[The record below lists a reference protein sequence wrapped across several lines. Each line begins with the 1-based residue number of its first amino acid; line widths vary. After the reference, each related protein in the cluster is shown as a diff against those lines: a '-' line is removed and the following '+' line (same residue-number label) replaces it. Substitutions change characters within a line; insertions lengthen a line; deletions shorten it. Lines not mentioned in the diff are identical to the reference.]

1 MRAVGVSLMPRRV
14 PSHVPWSLSHAQW
27 SPSHAQVEGG
37 AALYPYPEPD
47 RRRSRIGRPVC
58 PRIRRFLIGETEDII
73 HTGVIDKSKPLCL
86 LNGRIAMT
94 SFQSGIIGLIYPC
107 KHLNFY
113 LSKSSFVSEG
123 FQPFA
128 GRYILIRFHISNYA
142 HLA

>member
-1 MRAVGVSLMPRRV
+1 MQWESLSCPVESPLMSRGVSLTPNGV
-14 PSHVPWSLSHAQW
+14 PLTPKWR
-27 SPSHAQVEGG
+27 G